1 MSIQHGPAGS
11 TSGGHMDEPVEGRM
25 RRVTL
30 AKGGHRWTFTCA
42 EGEEPELLRGV
53 TELALRADAP
63 FDWFDAALVG
73 HQIARRLQSG
83 LNRVDKSVD
92 ED

>member
-11 TSGGHMDEPVEGRM
+11 SSGPTDETGNGR
-25 RRVTL
+25 RTVTL
-30 AKGGHRWTFTCA
+30 AKGGHRWSFSCA
-42 EGEEPELLRGV
+42 DGEERELLRSV
-53 TELALRADAP
+53 TDLALRADAP

-83 LNRVDKSVD
+83 LNRVDKNVD
-92 ED
+92 EV

>member
-11 TSGGHMDEPVEGRM
+11 TPGGPRDEPAGGM
-25 RRVTL
+25 RKVTL

-42 EGEEPELLRGV
+42 EGEERELLRGV
-53 TELALRADAP
+53 TDLALRADAP

-92 ED
+92 EG